1 MNLQGDTSDV
11 YTPIDFSKIRVGLK
25 TLQDA
30 TIDIGSY
37 RRINPRCGDKDFVLT
52 AINNGNIDAMREI
65 SNFFYKTS
73 GIYNRMCRYMAYIYR
88 YDWMITPVVNRGLSV
103 VPKADKDL
111 TETNKNKALED
122 FFKILK
128 IFDEFNVK
136 KFCGDVALKV
146 IRNGCYYGY
155 LIPTTNGKISVQ
167 ELPPRYCRTRFCI
180 NEQPVV
186 QFNMSF
192 FDDFYLTVE
201 QRTKVLNLFP
211 DEFKKGYRAYKQ
223 GKLNGQDFPGDT
235 SGWYTLDP
243 NSTIKFN
250 INGDDYPLFIAA
262 IPTLIDLDVA
272 RDLDQKRMAQKL
284 LRIIIQKMPL
294 DKNGDS
300 IFDVDEAKELHNNA
314 VKMLKKSIGT
324 DVLTTFA
331 DVDVADMSD
340 KSNTTQSDDVNRVK
354 MSVFDE
360 FGTSV
365 DNFNSTS
372 NAALKYSDLND
383 ASNMYN
389 LLQQFEGFLN
399 RLLKPYNTNSKRVY
413 YTAQILETTNS
424 NYQDM
429 AKLYR
434 EQTQLGFSKMLPQI
448 ALGQSESSI
457 LATAYWENEILNLI
471 EVFVP
476 PISSATMNADTL
488 QALTGKSADN
498 NAAAAAGQSS
508 GSSQIQSDSKAGRPE
523 KADEDKS
530 DKTIAN
536 RESL

>member
-128 IFDEFNVK
+128 TFDEFNVK

-223 GKLNGQDFPGDT
+223 GKLNGRDFPGDT

-262 IPTLIDLDVA
+262 IPTLIDLDIA

-300 IFDVDEAKELHNNA
+300 IFDIDEAKELHNNA

-434 EQTQLGFSKMLPQI
+434 GQTQLGFSKMLPQI

-457 LATAYWENEILNLI
+457 LANAYWENEILNLV

-498 NAAAAAGQSS
+498 NAAAAGQSS

>member
-128 IFDEFNVK
+128 TFDEFNVK

-223 GKLNGQDFPGDT
+223 GKLNGRDFPGDT

-262 IPTLIDLDVA
+262 IPTLIDLDIA
-272 RDLDQKRMAQKL
+272 RDLDQKRIAQKL

-300 IFDVDEAKELHNNA
+300 IFDIDEAKELHNNA

-457 LATAYWENEILNLI
+457 LATAYWENEILNLV
-471 EVFVP
+471 EVFIP

-498 NAAAAAGQSS
+498 NAAAAGQSS

>member
-30 TIDIGSY
+30 TINIGSY
-37 RRINPRCGDKDFVLT
+37 RRINSRCGNKDFVLT

-128 IFDEFNVK
+128 TFDEFNVK

-223 GKLNGQDFPGDT
+223 GKLNGRDFPGDT

-262 IPTLIDLDVA
+262 IPTLIDLDIA

-300 IFDVDEAKELHNNA
+300 IFDIDEAKELHNNA

-476 PISSATMNADTL
+476 PISSATMNAETL
-488 QALTGKSADN
+488 QALTGKRADN
-498 NAAAAAGQSS
+498 NAAAAGQSS

>member
-128 IFDEFNVK
+128 TFDEFNVK

-223 GKLNGQDFPGDT
+223 GKLNGRDFPGDT

-262 IPTLIDLDVA
+262 IPTLIDLDIA
-272 RDLDQKRMAQKL
+272 RDLDQKRIAQKL

-300 IFDVDEAKELHNNA
+300 IFDIDEAKELHNNA

-488 QALTGKSADN
+488 QALTGKSAN
-498 NAAAAAGQSS
+498 NNAAAAGQSS

>member
-128 IFDEFNVK
+128 TFDEFNVK

-223 GKLNGQDFPGDT
+223 GKLNGRDFPGDT

-300 IFDVDEAKELHNNA
+300 IFDIDEAKELHNNA

-498 NAAAAAGQSS
+498 NAAAAGQSS

>member
-128 IFDEFNVK
+128 TFDEFNVK

-262 IPTLIDLDVA
+262 IPTLIDLDIA

-300 IFDVDEAKELHNNA
+300 IFDIDEAKELHNNA

-365 DNFNSTS
+365 DNFNSAS

-476 PISSATMNADTL
+476 PISSATMNAETL

-498 NAAAAAGQSS
+498 NAAAAGQSS

>member
-128 IFDEFNVK
+128 TFDEFNVK

-223 GKLNGQDFPGDT
+223 GKLNGRDFPGDT

-272 RDLDQKRMAQKL
+272 RDLDQKRIAQKL

-300 IFDVDEAKELHNNA
+300 VFDIDEAKELHNNA

-434 EQTQLGFSKMLPQI
+434 QQTQLGFSKMLPQI

-476 PISSATMNADTL
+476 PISSATMNAETL

-498 NAAAAAGQSS
+498 NAAAAGQSS

>member
-128 IFDEFNVK
+128 TFDEFNVK

-223 GKLNGQDFPGDT
+223 GKLNGRDFPGDT

-272 RDLDQKRMAQKL
+272 RDLDQKRIAQKL

-300 IFDVDEAKELHNNA
+300 VFDIDEAKELHNNA

-434 EQTQLGFSKMLPQI
+434 QQTQLGFSKMLPQI

-457 LATAYWENEILNLI
+457 LATAYWENEILNLV
-471 EVFVP
+471 EVFIP

-498 NAAAAAGQSS
+498 NAAAAGQSS

>member
-223 GKLNGQDFPGDT
+223 GKLNGRDFPGDT

-262 IPTLIDLDVA
+262 IPTLIDLDIA

-300 IFDVDEAKELHNNA
+300 IFDIDEAKELHNNA

-476 PISSATMNADTL
+476 PISSATMNAETL

-498 NAAAAAGQSS
+498 NAAAAGQSS

>member
-128 IFDEFNVK
+128 TFDEFNVK

-223 GKLNGQDFPGDT
+223 GKLNGRDFPGDT

-262 IPTLIDLDVA
+262 IPTLIDLDIA

-300 IFDVDEAKELHNNA
+300 IFDIDEAKELHNNA

-365 DNFNSTS
+365 NNFNSTS

-488 QALTGKSADN
+488 QALTGKSAN
-498 NAAAAAGQSS
+498 NNAAAAGQSS

>member
-128 IFDEFNVK
+128 TFDEFNVK

-300 IFDVDEAKELHNNA
+300 IFDIDEAKELHNNA

-498 NAAAAAGQSS
+498 NAAAAGQSS

>member
-128 IFDEFNVK
+128 TFDEFNVK

-223 GKLNGQDFPGDT
+223 GKLNGRDFPGDT

-262 IPTLIDLDVA
+262 IPTLIDLDIA

-300 IFDVDEAKELHNNA
+300 VFDIDEAKELHNNA

-498 NAAAAAGQSS
+498 NAAAAGQSS

>member
-37 RRINPRCGDKDFVLT
+37 RRINPRCGDKDLVLT

-128 IFDEFNVK
+128 TFDEFNVK

-167 ELPPRYCRTRFCI
+167 ELPLRYCRTRFCI

-223 GKLNGQDFPGDT
+223 GKLNGRDFPGDT

-262 IPTLIDLDVA
+262 IPTLIDLDIA
-272 RDLDQKRMAQKL
+272 RDLDQKRIAQKL

-300 IFDVDEAKELHNNA
+300 IFDIDEAKELHNNA

-498 NAAAAAGQSS
+498 NAAAAGQSS

>member
-128 IFDEFNVK
+128 TFDEFNVK

-223 GKLNGQDFPGDT
+223 GKLNGRDFPGDT

-272 RDLDQKRMAQKL
+272 RDLDQKRIAQKL

-300 IFDVDEAKELHNNA
+300 VFDIDEAKELHNNA

-476 PISSATMNADTL
+476 PISSATMNAETL

-498 NAAAAAGQSS
+498 NAAAAGQSS

>member
-128 IFDEFNVK
+128 TFDEFNVK

-223 GKLNGQDFPGDT
+223 GKLNGRDFPGDT

-262 IPTLIDLDVA
+262 IPTLIDLDIA
-272 RDLDQKRMAQKL
+272 RDLDQKRIAQKL

-300 IFDVDEAKELHNNA
+300 VFDIDEAKELHNNA

-498 NAAAAAGQSS
+498 NAAAAGQSS

>member
-128 IFDEFNVK
+128 TFDEFNVK

-223 GKLNGQDFPGDT
+223 GKLNGRDFPGDT

-262 IPTLIDLDVA
+262 IPTLIDLDIA

-300 IFDVDEAKELHNNA
+300 IFDIDEAKELHNNA

-365 DNFNSTS
+365 NNFNSTS

-457 LATAYWENEILNLI
+457 LATAYWENEMLNLI

-498 NAAAAAGQSS
+498 NAAAAGQSS

>member
-37 RRINPRCGDKDFVLT
+37 RRINSRCGDKNFVLT
-52 AINNGNIDAMREI
+52 AINNGNIDEMREI

-128 IFDEFNVK
+128 TFDEFNVK

-223 GKLNGQDFPGDT
+223 GKLNGRDFPGDT

-262 IPTLIDLDVA
+262 IPTLIDLDIA

-300 IFDVDEAKELHNNA
+300 IFDIDEAKELHNNA

-476 PISSATMNADTL
+476 PISSATMNAETL

-498 NAAAAAGQSS
+498 NAAAAGQSS

>member
-128 IFDEFNVK
+128 TFDEFNIK

-223 GKLNGQDFPGDT
+223 GKLNGRDFPGDT

-262 IPTLIDLDVA
+262 IPTLIDLDIA

-300 IFDVDEAKELHNNA
+300 IFDIDEAKELHNNA

-498 NAAAAAGQSS
+498 NAAAAGQSS

>member
-88 YDWMITPVVNRGLSV
+88 YDWMITPIVNRGLSV

-128 IFDEFNVK
+128 TFDEFNVK

-167 ELPPRYCRTRFCI
+167 ELPPRYCRARFCI

-223 GKLNGQDFPGDT
+223 GKLNGRDFPGDT

-272 RDLDQKRMAQKL
+272 RDLDQKRIAQKL

-300 IFDVDEAKELHNNA
+300 VFDIDEAKELHNNA

-498 NAAAAAGQSS
+498 NAAAAGQSS

>member
-262 IPTLIDLDVA
+262 IPTLIDLDIA

-300 IFDVDEAKELHNNA
+300 IFDIDEAKELHNNA

-365 DNFNSTS
+365 DNFNSAS

-476 PISSATMNADTL
+476 PISSATMNAETL

-498 NAAAAAGQSS
+498 NAAAAGQSS

>member
-88 YDWMITPVVNRGLSV
+88 YDWMIIPVVNRGLSV

-128 IFDEFNVK
+128 TFDEFNVK

-223 GKLNGQDFPGDT
+223 GKLNGRDFPGDT

-262 IPTLIDLDVA
+262 IPTLIDLDIA

-300 IFDVDEAKELHNNA
+300 IFDIDEAKELHNNA

-488 QALTGKSADN
+488 QALTGKSAN
-498 NAAAAAGQSS
+498 NNAAAAGQSS

>member
-128 IFDEFNVK
+128 TFDEFNVK

-223 GKLNGQDFPGDT
+223 GKLNGRDFPGDT

-262 IPTLIDLDVA
+262 IPTLIDLDIA
-272 RDLDQKRMAQKL
+272 RDLDQKRIAQKL

-300 IFDVDEAKELHNNA
+300 VFDIDEAKELHNNA

-365 DNFNSTS
+365 NNFNSTS

-476 PISSATMNADTL
+476 PISSATMNAETL

-498 NAAAAAGQSS
+498 NAAAAGQSS

>member
-11 YTPIDFSKIRVGLK
+11 YTPIDFSKIRVWLK

-88 YDWMITPVVNRGLSV
+88 YDWMITPIVNRGLSV

-128 IFDEFNVK
+128 TFDEFNVK

-223 GKLNGQDFPGDT
+223 GKLNGRDFPGDT

-272 RDLDQKRMAQKL
+272 RDLDQKRIAQKL

-300 IFDVDEAKELHNNA
+300 VFDIDEAKELHNNA

-498 NAAAAAGQSS
+498 NAAAAGQSS

>member
-128 IFDEFNVK
+128 TFDEFNVK

-223 GKLNGQDFPGDT
+223 GKLNGRDFPGDT

-262 IPTLIDLDVA
+262 IPTLIDLDIA

-300 IFDVDEAKELHNNA
+300 IFDIDEAKELHNNA

-498 NAAAAAGQSS
+498 NAAAAGQSS

>member
-52 AINNGNIDAMREI
+52 AINNGNIDTMREI

-128 IFDEFNVK
+128 TFDEFNVK

-223 GKLNGQDFPGDT
+223 GKLNGRDFPGDT

-262 IPTLIDLDVA
+262 IPTLIDLDIA

-300 IFDVDEAKELHNNA
+300 IFDIDEAKELHNNA

-399 RLLKPYNTNSKRVY
+399 RLLKPYNMNSKRVY

-457 LATAYWENEILNLI
+457 LATAYWENEILNLV

-498 NAAAAAGQSS
+498 NAAAAGQSS

>member
-128 IFDEFNVK
+128 TFDEFNVK

-223 GKLNGQDFPGDT
+223 GKLNGRDFPGDT

-243 NSTIKFN
+243 NNTIKFN

-262 IPTLIDLDVA
+262 IPTLIDLDIA

-300 IFDVDEAKELHNNA
+300 IFDIDEAKELHNNA

-498 NAAAAAGQSS
+498 NAAAAGQSS

>member
-88 YDWMITPVVNRGLSV
+88 YDWMIIPVVNRGLSV

-128 IFDEFNVK
+128 TFDEFNVK

-223 GKLNGQDFPGDT
+223 GKLNGRDFPGDT

-262 IPTLIDLDVA
+262 IPTLIDLDIA

-300 IFDVDEAKELHNNA
+300 IFDIDEAKELHNNA

-365 DNFNSTS
+365 DNFNSAS

-498 NAAAAAGQSS
+498 NAAAAGQSS

>member
-128 IFDEFNVK
+128 TFDEFNVK

-262 IPTLIDLDVA
+262 IPTLIDLDIA

-300 IFDVDEAKELHNNA
+300 IFDIDEAKELHNNA

-488 QALTGKSADN
+488 QALTGKSAN
-498 NAAAAAGQSS
+498 NNAAAAGQSS

>member
-128 IFDEFNVK
+128 TFDEFNVK

-262 IPTLIDLDVA
+262 IPTLIDLDIA
-272 RDLDQKRMAQKL
+272 RDLDQKRIAQKL

-300 IFDVDEAKELHNNA
+300 IFDIDEAKELHNNA

-498 NAAAAAGQSS
+498 NAAAAGQSS

>member
-128 IFDEFNVK
+128 TFDEFNVK

-223 GKLNGQDFPGDT
+223 GKLNGRDFPGDT

-262 IPTLIDLDVA
+262 IPTLIDLDIA

-300 IFDVDEAKELHNNA
+300 IFDIDEAKELHNNA

-434 EQTQLGFSKMLPQI
+434 GQTQLGFSKMLPQI

-498 NAAAAAGQSS
+498 NAAAAGQSS

>member
-128 IFDEFNVK
+128 TFDEFNVK

-223 GKLNGQDFPGDT
+223 GKLNGRDFPGDT

-262 IPTLIDLDVA
+262 IPTLIDLDIA

-300 IFDVDEAKELHNNA
+300 IFDIDEAKELHNNA

-476 PISSATMNADTL
+476 PISSATMNAETL
-488 QALTGKSADN
+488 QALTGKSAN
-498 NAAAAAGQSS
+498 NNAAAAGQSS

>member
-128 IFDEFNVK
+128 TFDEFNVK

-262 IPTLIDLDVA
+262 IPTLIDLDIA

-300 IFDVDEAKELHNNA
+300 IFDIDEAKELHNNA

-331 DVDVADMSD
+331 DVDVPDMSD

-434 EQTQLGFSKMLPQI
+434 EQTQIGFSKMLPQI

-457 LATAYWENEILNLI
+457 LATAYWENEILNLV

-498 NAAAAAGQSS
+498 NAATAGQSS

>member
-111 TETNKNKALED
+111 TEANKNKALED

-128 IFDEFNVK
+128 TFDEFNVK

-167 ELPPRYCRTRFCI
+167 ELPPRYCRARFCI

-223 GKLNGQDFPGDT
+223 GKLNGRDFPGDT

-262 IPTLIDLDVA
+262 IPTLIDLDIA

-300 IFDVDEAKELHNNA
+300 IFDIDEAKELHNNA

-365 DNFNSTS
+365 NNFNSTS

-434 EQTQLGFSKMLPQI
+434 EQTQIGFSKMLPQI

-498 NAAAAAGQSS
+498 NAAAAGQSS

>member
-128 IFDEFNVK
+128 TFDEFNVK

-223 GKLNGQDFPGDT
+223 GKLNERDFPGDT

-262 IPTLIDLDVA
+262 IPTLIDLDIA
-272 RDLDQKRMAQKL
+272 RDLDQKRIAQKL

-300 IFDVDEAKELHNNA
+300 IFDIDEAKELHNNA

-498 NAAAAAGQSS
+498 NAAAAGQSS

>member
-128 IFDEFNVK
+128 TFDEFNVK

-223 GKLNGQDFPGDT
+223 GKLNGRDFPGDT

-262 IPTLIDLDVA
+262 IPTLIDLDIA

-300 IFDVDEAKELHNNA
+300 IFDIDEAKELHNNA

-457 LATAYWENEILNLI
+457 LAAAYWENEILNLI

-476 PISSATMNADTL
+476 PISSATMNAETL

-498 NAAAAAGQSS
+498 NAAAAGQSS

>member
-128 IFDEFNVK
+128 TFDEFNVK

-223 GKLNGQDFPGDT
+223 GKLNGRDFPGDT

-262 IPTLIDLDVA
+262 IPTLIDLDIA

-300 IFDVDEAKELHNNA
+300 IFDIDEAKELHNNA

-476 PISSATMNADTL
+476 PISSATMNAETL

-498 NAAAAAGQSS
+498 NAAAAGQSS

>member
-1 MNLQGDTSDV
+1 MGTKNEFNWQCPKCDKYFKSNIKFYNPCENLIIMKILKKALLLKIKAKPQFMNCC
-11 YTPIDFSKIRVGLK
+11 K
-25 TLQDA
+25 
-30 TIDIGSY
+30 IDINNTPFFHKKECKGLLY
-37 RRINPRCGDKDFVLT
+37 LCNVENYFLKNKKWAIVCEKCQ
-52 AINNGNIDAMREI
+52 AINNCKNFIWTCPKCGKRSRETNDDYDNINN
-65 SNFFYKTS
+65 SYKKES
-73 GIYNRMCRYMAYIYR
+73 GIIYE
-88 YDWMITPVVNRGLSV
+88 YVN
-103 VPKADKDL
+103 
-111 TETNKNKALED
+111 
-122 FFKILK
+122 
-128 IFDEFNVK
+128 
-136 KFCGDVALKV
+136 
-146 IRNGCYYGY
+146 
-155 LIPTTNGKISVQ
+155 
-167 ELPPRYCRTRFCI
+167 
-180 NEQPVV
+180 
-186 QFNMSF
+186 
-192 FDDFYLTVE
+192 
-201 QRTKVLNLFP
+201 
-211 DEFKKGYRAYKQ
+211 EFKKGYRAYKQ
-223 GKLNGQDFPGDT
+223 GKLNGRDFPGDT

-262 IPTLIDLDVA
+262 IPTLIDLDIA

-300 IFDVDEAKELHNNA
+300 IFDIDEAKELHNNA

-498 NAAAAAGQSS
+498 NAAAAGQSS
-508 GSSQIQSDSKAGRPE
+508 GSSQIQSDSKVGRPE

>member
-128 IFDEFNVK
+128 TFDEFNVK

-223 GKLNGQDFPGDT
+223 GKLNGRDFPGDT

-262 IPTLIDLDVA
+262 IPTLIDLDIA
-272 RDLDQKRMAQKL
+272 RDLDQKRIAQKL

-300 IFDVDEAKELHNNA
+300 VFDIDEAKELHNNA

-434 EQTQLGFSKMLPQI
+434 QQTQLGFSKMLPQI

-457 LATAYWENEILNLI
+457 LATAYWENEILNLV
-471 EVFVP
+471 EVFIP

-498 NAAAAAGQSS
+498 NAAAAGQSS

>member
-128 IFDEFNVK
+128 TFDEFNVK

-223 GKLNGQDFPGDT
+223 GKLNGRDFPGDT

-262 IPTLIDLDVA
+262 IPTLIDLDIA

-300 IFDVDEAKELHNNA
+300 IFDIDEAKELHNNA

-488 QALTGKSADN
+488 QALTGKSAN
-498 NAAAAAGQSS
+498 NNAAAAGQSS